1 MKKQHLGMALGFAL
15 LCCSAGAG
23 AQGVLDR
30 VAAGG
35 QLVLAHRESSVP
47 FSYVHQGK
55 PMGYAV
61 DLCLRLAEAVRRK
74 TGMKD
79 MAVAFLQVTPE
90 NRMAMVEQGKADL
103 ECGSTTNNAERR
115 EKVAF
120 TIPHF
125 ITGTRLLMKASSKVT
140 RMEDLAGKKLV
151 STRGTTAYKVAEK
164 AARERL
170 MGFTLL
176 EAPDHARA
184 VEMVEKGEA
193 DAFAMDDV
201 LLYSLAASRPNPK
214 ALKVEGRFLT
224 TEALAIALPVGIWLP
239 MVLGGGEELIGFAE
253 KATSG
258 IGFLVI
264 LLVAKMLFTST
275 SFGSGVPGGIFMPIL
290 ASGTLAGS
298 IMGLV
303 AVHAGVPQEHVAV
316 FAVCA
321 MAGTLAASVKAPV
334 TSILLTVEMSGT
346 LVHMLPVTACAFVAL
361 LVSDLLHISPIYS
374 ALLDRYVQAHP
385 DDGTALRRDSA
396 GRASG
401 NAVMEFAVEA
411 GSPVAGRAL
420 SDVSWP
426 SGAAIVDIRRG
437 DDEIVP
443 TSTTV
448 VEAGDYLLV
457 MFPATH
463 LAQVRSDMA
472 PLCGASD

>member
-15 LCCSAGAG
+15 WCCSAGAG

-61 DLCLRLAEAVRRK
+61 DLCLRLAEAVRKK

-201 LLYSLAASRPNPK
+201 LLY
-214 ALKVEGRFLT
+214 
-224 TEALAIALPVGIWLP
+224 
-239 MVLGGGEELIGFAE
+239 
-253 KATSG
+253 
-258 IGFLVI
+258 
-264 LLVAKMLFTST
+264 
-275 SFGSGVPGGIFMPIL
+275 
-290 ASGTLAGS
+290 
-298 IMGLV
+298 GLV
-303 AVHAGVPQEHVAV
+303 AQTPGAAKRLAV
-316 FAVCA
+316 V
-321 MAGTLAASVKAPV
+321 GE
-334 TSILLTVEMSGT
+334 LLSYE
-346 LVHMLPVTACAFVAL
+346 P
-361 LVSDLLHISPIYS
+361 Y
-374 ALLDRYVQAHP
+374 
-385 DDGTALRRDSA
+385 
-396 GRASG
+396 
-401 NAVMEFAVEA
+401 AVMFRKADPQLAKLVTD
-411 GSPVAGRAL
+411 SMRAL
-420 SDVSWP
+420 ARDGEIDRQYRRWFLQKLPGGQQRLGLPMS
-426 SGAAIVDIRRG
+426 AQLEAII
-437 DDEIVP
+437 E
-443 TSTTV
+443 TLS
-448 VEAGDYLLV
+448 A
-457 MFPATH
+457 
-463 LAQVRSDMA
+463 AQVE
-472 PLCGASD
+472 